1 MTAGIIIFALSYIVL
16 TQASVFSMFLV
27 AMLILTIG
35 EMFVW
40 PAVPT
45 IANQLSPKGREGSY
59 QGIVNS
65 ISTGGR
71 MIGPL
76 LGGLIVDFYSIELL
90 FFIISGLLLLSLPL
104 VRLYDRPL
112 QKEEKLKQSA
122 S

>member
-1 MTAGIIIFALSYIVL
+1 
-16 TQASVFSMFLV
+16 
-27 AMLILTIG
+27 MLILTIG

-45 IANQLSPKGREGSY
+45 IANALAPSGREGAY

-65 ISTGGR
+65 VATGGR

-76 LGGLIVDFYSIELL
+76 LGGIVVDRFSIQVLFVLISI
-90 FFIISGLLLLSLPL
+90 LLLLAIPL

-112 QKEEKLKQSA
+112 LKEHQNDHLNNAQ
-122 S
+122 